1 MALFV
6 SGLAIAPT
14 MITTM
19 ALIEA
24 HVPHAKLTEGMT
36 WISTGLAVGIAVGS
50 SVTGWVVDTAGAQTG
65 YVVSVSA
72 GVAAAAVAFA
82 GYRRLTRPAQGRCQQ
97 SMGTATA
104 GQSSKERTAWHN
116 WAGNITATPARTVT
130 PASVGEL
137 QETVRRAAED
147 GLRVKAVGTG
157 HSFTAAA
164 ATDGVLVRP
173 QALAGIRSI
182 DRAAGTVTVAAG
194 TVLKDLN
201 QALAAAGLSLTNMGD
216 IMEQTVSGATSTG
229 THGTGRD
236 SASIAAQIRGLELVT
251 ADGRLL
257 TCSEKENPE
266 VFAAA
271 RLGIG
276 ALGIVTAITFAVEPI
291 FFLTAREEPMGFDRV
306 TAEFEEHFAE
316 NEHFEF
322 YWFPHTGNCNTKRN
336 NRSQGPA
343 APPGPVSAWIED
355 ELLSN
360 GLFQAVNSLGRA
372 VPATIP
378 SIARVASRALS
389 ARTYTDIPYKVFTS
403 PAGCASWRWST
414 PSRAGRSS
422 RRCGSCGRWSTA
434 RGCGSASPWRCGRP
448 RRTTSRCR
456 RPPGATRRTSRCT
469 CTRTPRTAPTSPRP
483 RPSSPRTA
491 AVRTGARCTRGTPGT
506 SRRPTRV
513 SASSSRCATAWTP
526 TGSSATTTCGASWG
540 TESVRCQG
548 TFCRAAGCEAF
559 GPVVGA
565 GGVGGGDALG
575 VSFDGEAPGVG
586 SVEASG
592 FPEPEG
598 LGPGLGLRPPD
609 EDEGLGD
616 VPGPGV
622 RPPLSSPFFSSAPG
636 SWWGGVG
643 RSWPTLRVP
652 PEKSVPPPS
661 LTEVP
666 AMAS

>member
-1 MALFV
+1 
-6 SGLAIAPT
+6 
-14 MITTM
+14 
-19 ALIEA
+19 
-24 HVPHAKLTEGMT
+24 
-36 WISTGLAVGIAVGS
+36 
-50 SVTGWVVDTAGAQTG
+50 
-65 YVVSVSA
+65 
-72 GVAAAAVAFA
+72 
-82 GYRRLTRPAQGRCQQ
+82 
-97 SMGTATA
+97 MGTATA
-104 GQSSKERTAWHN
+104 GQSSRERTAWHN

-173 QALAGIRSI
+173 QAMTGIRSI

-194 TVLKDLN
+194 TVMKDMN

-403 PAGCASWRWST
+403 PRRVRFVEMEYALPRGQVVEALREL
-414 PSRAGRSS
+414 RAMVDRSGLRIS
-422 RRCGSCGRWSTA
+422 F
-434 RGCGSASPWRCGRP
+434 PVEV
-448 RRTTSRCR
+448 
-456 RPPGATRRTSRCT
+456 
-469 CTRTPRTAPTSPRP
+469 RTAPADDITLSTASGRETAYIAVHMYKSTPYHAYF
-483 RPSSPRTA
+483 TA
-491 AVRTGARCTRGTPGT
+491 AEAIFTAHGGRPHWGKVHTRDAGYFAEAYPRFGEFLALRDRLDPDRVFGNDYL
-506 SRRPTRV
+506 RRV
-513 SASSSRCATAWTP
+513 
-526 TGSSATTTCGASWG
+526 
-540 TESVRCQG
+540 
-548 TFCRAAGCEAF
+548 
-559 GPVVGA
+559 
-565 GGVGGGDALG
+565 
-575 VSFDGEAPGVG
+575 
-586 SVEASG
+586 
-592 FPEPEG
+592 
-598 LGPGLGLRPPD
+598 
-609 EDEGLGD
+609 LGD
-616 VPGPGV
+616 
-622 RPPLSSPFFSSAPG
+622 
-636 SWWGGVG
+636 
-643 RSWPTLRVP
+643 
-652 PEKSVPPPS
+652 
-661 LTEVP
+661 
-666 AMAS
+666 

>member
-1 MALFV
+1 M
-6 SGLAIAPT
+6 
-14 MITTM
+14 
-19 ALIEA
+19 
-24 HVPHAKLTEGMT
+24 
-36 WISTGLAVGIAVGS
+36 
-50 SVTGWVVDTAGAQTG
+50 
-65 YVVSVSA
+65 
-72 GVAAAAVAFA
+72 
-82 GYRRLTRPAQGRCQQ
+82 
-97 SMGTATA
+97 
-104 GQSSKERTAWHN
+104 
-116 WAGNITATPARTVT
+116 T

-403 PAGCASWRWST
+403 PRRVRFVEMEYALPRGQVVEALREL
-414 PSRAGRSS
+414 RAMVDRSGLRIS
-422 RRCGSCGRWSTA
+422 F
-434 RGCGSASPWRCGRP
+434 PVEV
-448 RRTTSRCR
+448 
-456 RPPGATRRTSRCT
+456 
-469 CTRTPRTAPTSPRP
+469 RTAPADDITLSTASGRDTAYIAVHMYKNTPYHAYF
-483 RPSSPRTA
+483 TA
-491 AVRTGARCTRGTPGT
+491 AEAIFTAHGGRPHWGKVHTRDAGYFAEAYPRFGEFLALRDRLDPDRVFGNDYL
-506 SRRPTRV
+506 RRV
-513 SASSSRCATAWTP
+513 
-526 TGSSATTTCGASWG
+526 
-540 TESVRCQG
+540 
-548 TFCRAAGCEAF
+548 
-559 GPVVGA
+559 
-565 GGVGGGDALG
+565 
-575 VSFDGEAPGVG
+575 
-586 SVEASG
+586 
-592 FPEPEG
+592 
-598 LGPGLGLRPPD
+598 
-609 EDEGLGD
+609 LGD
-616 VPGPGV
+616 
-622 RPPLSSPFFSSAPG
+622 
-636 SWWGGVG
+636 
-643 RSWPTLRVP
+643 
-652 PEKSVPPPS
+652 
-661 LTEVP
+661 
-666 AMAS
+666 